1 MKNKEKFAK
10 EIFDLAIHG
19 NSIALRKSDNCLCAC
34 GTMTN
39 CRNCSFWKLDGGCS
53 EKLYEWAESEY
64 VEPKEFIEEEKE
76 LMRICSYVKYVARDK
91 NGMVWG
97 YNCKPRKS
105 RDSWIVPDDW
115 QHSVYVFNISELTC
129 LLFESVKFE
138 DDEPTS
144 REEILG

>member
-19 NSIALRKSDNCLCAC
+19 HSVALRKSDNCLCAC
-34 GTMTN
+34 RDLDTCN
-39 CRNCSFWKLDGGCS
+39 DCSFWKRDDDCNK
-53 EKLYEWAESEY
+53 KLYEWAESEY
-64 VEPKEFIEEEKE
+64 IEPKEFIEEEKE
-76 LMRICSYVKYVARDK
+76 LMRICSYVKYVARDE

-105 RDSWIVPDDW
+105 GNSWIVPDGC

-129 LLFESVKFE
+129 LLFESVRFE
-138 DDEPTS
+138 DKEPTS
-144 REEILG
+144 REEILR